1 VHSTQWRSRRR
12 YYSTQCTDIPTTP
25 RKQVTALTAAMRSG
39 DAAVGGEAC
48 EVLCIWAAFPY
59 PAWDRLLDRDERLLV
74 ALLQDVSKLMHLPV

>member
-1 VHSTQWRSRRR
+1 
-12 YYSTQCTDIPTTP
+12 
-25 RKQVTALTAAMRSG
+25 MRSG